1 MQAVAKPKKGA
12 TRMKS
17 LTKSIRSKFAASD
30 AHVQLSLPVAGVL
43 RDVRSAFFG
52 LCINAGKAVL
62 TAMMEAERTALCGP
76 KGVPDPGRTAY
87 RGGHTAT
94 SVVLGGRRI
103 AISRPRARAVAAQE
117 LSLPTFEWAY
127 KADPLDEATLAAIA
141 AGVSTRRYETTLD
154 TLPASEVQSSVSKSA
169 VSRRFVALSA
179 EQLSQWLSRRI
190 DVTLPA
196 VMIDG
201 LHFQDR
207 VVLVA
212 LGFDAQGKKHILG
225 IWEGSTE
232 KTQVVRALLSD
243 LIERGLVADTPRL
256 WIIDGG
262 KALRRAIVEIFG
274 ASALIHRC
282 QQHKRVNVLAHL
294 PEEMHA
300 SVNRALKE
308 AWESND
314 ALLAK
319 RQLERLANSLAKSH
333 PGAAASLREGLDETL
348 TLIGLGIGDALYRTL
363 RTTNPIENLNGLIG
377 HYTRNV
383 KRWRDGQMVLRWI
396 ATSLNHAAD
405 GFRAVRGY
413 RDMQQLVAALAR
425 AVSSTPDHKLKV
437 A

>member
-1 MQAVAKPKKGA
+1 
-12 TRMKS
+12 MKS
-17 LTKSIRSKFAASD
+17 LTKSIRAELGAAD
-30 AHVQLSLPVAGVL
+30 GHVQLSLPVAGVL

-52 LCINAGKAVL
+52 LCISAGKAVL
-62 TAMMEAERTALCGP
+62 AAMMEAERAALCGP

-87 RGGHTAT
+87 RGGHTNT

-103 AISRPRARAVAAQE
+103 GIRRPRARALEAQE
-117 LSLPTFEWAY
+117 LSLPTFEWASEL
-127 KADPLDEATLAAIA
+127 DPLNAATLSAIA
-141 AGVSTRRYETTLD
+141 AGVSTRRYQRSLD
-154 TLPASEVQSSVSKSA
+154 PLPASERHCSVSRSS

-179 EQLSQWLSRRI
+179 EQLSQWLARRI
-190 DVTLPA
+190 EVALPA

-201 LHFQDR
+201 IHFEER

-212 LGFDAQGKKHILG
+212 LGFDAQGKKHVLG
-225 IWEGSTE
+225 LWEGSSE

-243 LIERGLVADTPRL
+243 LIERGLSAESPRL

-262 KALRRAIVEIFG
+262 KALRRAIVQIFG
-274 ASALIHRC
+274 GSALIHRC
-282 QQHKRVNVLAHL
+282 QEHKRRNVLGHL
-294 PEEMHA
+294 PEQMHT
-300 SVNRALKE
+300 SVGRAMRD
-308 AWESND
+308 AWESKD
-314 ALLAK
+314 APLAK
-319 RQLERLANSLAKSH
+319 RQLERLANSLAKTH

-348 TLIGLGIGDALYRTL
+348 TLIGLGIDGALYRTL

-396 ATSLNHAAD
+396 ATSLNEASG

-413 RDMQQLVAALAR
+413 RDMNRLVAALTQ
-425 AVSSTPDHKLKV
+425 AVMPSSDGKLKL